1 RFTTTTTTM
10 NSAGLCPPSP
20 PWRPP
25 PPLTPPPLSRRW
37 RCFFLYDASKVRG
50 EGDPTR
56 AGICCFHPRQ
66 APRDEQELLCGQIAG
81 VARCALE
88 ISGSPPGLV
97 RLRKLKFALEAE
109 GSYLWVLGCTADLSD
124 LSCRRLLERLVGLFR
139 FYNGPPSRAY
149 AERSQEE
156 LDQEWEL
163 YVSHLQQSSSDLHRA
178 FNSLWALDKSKV
190 DPLLLLKAALIL
202 QSCQRS
208 LSGGGGGY
216 NHLPKCC
223 VSDGGQIPCAPHAPS
238 DVKASAWPSGQRPS
252 CSPRRFPA
260 SPSRFCCQ
268 GRCPLCPSRG
278 PRCLLVSS
286 SGNPSVQTP
295 KHSPGEA
302 GRPPPFQ
309 GSVWGGGRRG
319 QPSSPTLLGPHRRP
333 QGDLAGRKG
342 GETPAGGAEGAAWVR
357 MALYVHPIRDLV
369 LALLAEEAL
378 VSSAAFTEDVYHSS
392 LASLNGLEV
401 HLAETL
407 PKGPL
412 PSARSTYNFAHYD
425 AVQNILTTNTLQALS
440 PEDQLFLQ
448 ATGLIHATFE
458 RLPTASELTLRNA
471 STAVYGCRNAVQES
485 YFQQRG
491 STPSNSG
498 VPNPRDSIVGLPGK
512 ARLKLLKHG
521 VNLL

>member
-1 RFTTTTTTM
+1 M
-10 NSAGLCPPSP
+10 AAAPA
-20 PWRPP
+20 W
-25 PPLTPPPLSRRW
+25 W

-66 APRDEQELLCGQIAG
+66 
-81 VARCALE
+81 
-88 ISGSPPGLV
+88 
-97 RLRKLKFALEAE
+97 
-109 GSYLWVLGCTADLSD
+109 VLGCTADLSD

-139 FYNGPPSRAY
+139 FYNGPASRAY
-149 AERSQEE
+149 LERSQED

-163 YVSHLQQSSSDLHRA
+163 YVSHLQQNSSDLHRV
-178 FNSLWALDKSKV
+178 FNSLWALDKTKV

-208 LSGGGGGY
+208 RHVLAGCILYRGRVVSTQ
-216 NHLPKCC
+216 LPPELTARVLLQKGAE
-223 VSDGGQIPCAPHAPS
+223 DG
-238 DVKASAWPSGQRPS
+238 
-252 CSPRRFPA
+252 
-260 SPSRFCCQ
+260 
-268 GRCPLCPSRG
+268 
-278 PRCLLVSS
+278 S
-286 SGNPSVQTP
+286 SGPEKGAAQLKEGGSLTSFALTTLP
-295 KHSPGEA
+295 PGVCVIPVYLLEDEA
-302 GRPPPFQ
+302 AALRELPVEWMTRE
-309 GSVWGGGRRG
+309 S
-319 QPSSPTLLGPHRRP
+319 
-333 QGDLAGRKG
+333 QGDLDSSKG
-342 GETPAGGAEGAAWVR
+342 SETPAGGADGAPLVR
-357 MALYVHPIRDLV
+357 MALYVHHIRGLV

-378 VSSAAFTEDVYHSS
+378 VSSGDFMEDVYHSS

-425 AVQNILTTNTLQALS
+425 AIQNILTTSLMAQLFPSANVLQTTS

-458 RLPTASELTLRNA
+458 QLPTASELTLRNA

-491 STPSNSG
+491 SPPYNSG
-498 VPNPRDSIVGLPGK
+498 VPNPRDSIVGLPSK

>member
-1 RFTTTTTTM
+1 TTTTTTTII
-10 NSAGLCPPSP
+10 NSAG
-20 PWRPP
+20 
-25 PPLTPPPLSRRW
+25 W

-149 AERSQEE
+149 AERSQED

-163 YVSHLQQSSSDLHRA
+163 YLSHLQQSSSDLHRA

-208 LSGGGGGY
+208 RHVLAGCILYRGLVVSTQ
-216 NHLPKCC
+216 LPPELTARVLLQKGAE
-223 VSDGGQIPCAPHAPS
+223 DGS
-238 DVKASAWPSGQRPS
+238 VS
-252 CSPRRFPA
+252 CSCA
-260 SPSRFCCQ
+260 S
-268 GRCPLCPSRG
+268 
-278 PRCLLVSS
+278 
-286 SGNPSVQTP
+286 
-295 KHSPGEA
+295 
-302 GRPPPFQ
+302 
-309 GSVWGGGRRG
+309 
-319 QPSSPTLLGPHRRP
+319 
-333 QGDLAGRKG
+333 
-342 GETPAGGAEGAAWVR
+342 
-357 MALYVHPIRDLV
+357 
-369 LALLAEEAL
+369 AL
-378 VSSAAFTEDVYHSS
+378 VSSAAFMEDVVRKVCPPPSLKAVRAAVQGGGPGRPPCPPGPFLWQAPGGSFPSRTGGGASRKPFSRSLPLPHSQYHSS

-425 AVQNILTTNTLQALS
+425 AIQNILTTNALQALS

-458 RLPTASELTLRNA
+458 RLPTTSELTLRNA

-498 VPNPRDSIVGLPGK
+498 VPNPRDSIVSLPGK

>member
-1 RFTTTTTTM
+1 M
-10 NSAGLCPPSP
+10 AAAPA
-20 PWRPP
+20 W
-25 PPLTPPPLSRRW
+25 W

-66 APRDEQELLCGQIAG
+66 APREEQELLCGQIAG

-88 ISGSPPGLV
+88 ISGCPPGLI
-97 RLRKLKFALEAE
+97 RLRKLKFALEAQ

-139 FYNGPPSRAY
+139 FYNGPASRAY
-149 AERSQEE
+149 LERSQED

-163 YVSHLQQSSSDLHRA
+163 YVSHLQQNSSDLHRV
-178 FNSLWALDKSKV
+178 FNSLWALDKTKV

-208 LSGGGGGY
+208 RHVLAGCILYRGRVVSTQ
-216 NHLPKCC
+216 LPPELTARVLLQKGAE
-223 VSDGGQIPCAPHAPS
+223 DG
-238 DVKASAWPSGQRPS
+238 
-252 CSPRRFPA
+252 
-260 SPSRFCCQ
+260 
-268 GRCPLCPSRG
+268 
-278 PRCLLVSS
+278 S
-286 SGNPSVQTP
+286 SGPEKGAAQLKEGGSLTSFALTTLP
-295 KHSPGEA
+295 PGVCVIPVYLLEDEA
-302 GRPPPFQ
+302 AALRELPVEWMTRE
-309 GSVWGGGRRG
+309 S
-319 QPSSPTLLGPHRRP
+319 
-333 QGDLAGRKG
+333 QGDLDSSKG
-342 GETPAGGAEGAAWVR
+342 SETPAGGADGAPLVR
-357 MALYVHPIRDLV
+357 MALYVHHIRGLV

-378 VSSAAFTEDVYHSS
+378 VSSGDFMEDVYHSS

-425 AVQNILTTNTLQALS
+425 AIQNILTTSLMAQLFPSANVLQTTS

-458 RLPTASELTLRNA
+458 QLPTASELTLRNA

-491 STPSNSG
+491 SPPYNSG
-498 VPNPRDSIVGLPGK
+498 VPNPRDSIVGLPSK

>member
-1 RFTTTTTTM
+1 M
-10 NSAGLCPPSP
+10 AAAPA
-20 PWRPP
+20 W
-25 PPLTPPPLSRRW
+25 W

-66 APRDEQELLCGQIAG
+66 APREEQELLCGQIAG

-88 ISGSPPGLV
+88 ISGCPPGLI
-97 RLRKLKFALEAE
+97 RLRKLKFALEAQ

-139 FYNGPPSRAY
+139 FYNGPASRAY
-149 AERSQEE
+149 LERSQED

-163 YVSHLQQSSSDLHRA
+163 YVSHLQQNSSDLHRV
-178 FNSLWALDKSKV
+178 FNSLWALDKTKV

-208 LSGGGGGY
+208 RHVLAGCILYRGRVVSTQ
-216 NHLPKCC
+216 LPPELTARVLLQKGAE
-223 VSDGGQIPCAPHAPS
+223 DG
-238 DVKASAWPSGQRPS
+238 
-252 CSPRRFPA
+252 
-260 SPSRFCCQ
+260 
-268 GRCPLCPSRG
+268 
-278 PRCLLVSS
+278 S
-286 SGNPSVQTP
+286 SGPEKGAAQLKEGGSLTSFALTTLP
-295 KHSPGEA
+295 PGVCVIPVYLLEDEA
-302 GRPPPFQ
+302 AALRELPVEWMTRE
-309 GSVWGGGRRG
+309 S
-319 QPSSPTLLGPHRRP
+319 
-333 QGDLAGRKG
+333 QGDLDSSKG
-342 GETPAGGAEGAAWVR
+342 SETPAGGADGAPLVR
-357 MALYVHPIRDLV
+357 MALYVHHIRGLV

-378 VSSAAFTEDVYHSS
+378 VSSGDFMEDVYHSS

-425 AVQNILTTNTLQALS
+425 AIQNILTTNVLQTTS

-458 RLPTASELTLRNA
+458 QLPTASELTLRNA

-491 STPSNSG
+491 SPPYNSG
-498 VPNPRDSIVGLPGK
+498 VPNPRDSIVGLPSK

>member
-1 RFTTTTTTM
+1 M
-10 NSAGLCPPSP
+10 AAAPPA
-20 PWRPP
+20 W
-25 PPLTPPPLSRRW
+25 W

-149 AERSQEE
+149 AERSQED

-208 LSGGGGGY
+208 RHVLAGCILYRGLVVSTQ
-216 NHLPKCC
+216 LPPELTAR
-223 VSDGGQIPCAPHAPS
+223 V
-238 DVKASAWPSGQRPS
+238 
-252 CSPRRFPA
+252 
-260 SPSRFCCQ
+260 
-268 GRCPLCPSRG
+268 
-278 PRCLLVSS
+278 LLQKRAEEGS
-286 SGNPSVQTP
+286 SGPDKKAAQFKEGSSLASFVPTTLPPGVCVTP
-295 KHSPGEA
+295 VYLLEDEA
-302 GRPPPFQ
+302 AALRELP
-309 GSVWGGGRRG
+309 VEWM
-319 QPSSPTLLGPHRRP
+319 TRRP

-342 GETPAGGAEGAAWVR
+342 RETPAGGADGAAWVR

-378 VSSAAFTEDVYHSS
+378 VSSAAFMEDVYHSS

>member
-1 RFTTTTTTM
+1 
-10 NSAGLCPPSP
+10 
-20 PWRPP
+20 
-25 PPLTPPPLSRRW
+25 
-37 RCFFLYDASKVRG
+37 
-50 EGDPTR
+50 PTR

-149 AERSQEE
+149 ERSQED

-163 YVSHLQQSSSDLHRA
+163 YLSHLQQSSSDLHRA

-208 LSGGGGGY
+208 RHVLAGCILYRVQMAQLPSNGMSIGVQLGQSFCPDSQPFPRGGREPPPPFGGGGRW
-216 NHLPKCC
+216 KC
-223 VSDGGQIPCAPHAPS
+223 GKRGQTSSTI
-238 DVKASAWPSGQRPS
+238 
-252 CSPRRFPA
+252 
-260 SPSRFCCQ
+260 
-268 GRCPLCPSRG
+268 
-278 PRCLLVSS
+278 LL
-286 SGNPSVQTP
+286 GL
-295 KHSPGEA
+295 
-302 GRPPPFQ
+302 
-309 GSVWGGGRRG
+309 RRG
-319 QPSSPTLLGPHRRP
+319 P
-333 QGDLAGRKG
+333 QGDLAGHKG
-342 GETPAGGAEGAAWVR
+342 RETPAGGADGAAWVR
-357 MALYVHPIRDLV
+357 MALYVHPIRGLV

-378 VSSAAFTEDVYHSS
+378 VSSAAFMEDVYHSS

-425 AVQNILTTNTLQALS
+425 AIQNILTTNALQALS

-458 RLPTASELTLRNA
+458 RLPTTSELTLRNA

-498 VPNPRDSIVGLPGK
+498 VPNPRDSIVSLPGK

>member
-1 RFTTTTTTM
+1 M
-10 NSAGLCPPSP
+10 AAAPPA
-20 PWRPP
+20 W
-25 PPLTPPPLSRRW
+25 W

-149 AERSQEE
+149 AERSQED

-163 YVSHLQQSSSDLHRA
+163 YLSHLQQSSSDLHRA

-190 DPLLLLKAALIL
+190 PPWRAGAAALIL

-208 LSGGGGGY
+208 RHVLAGCILYRG
-216 NHLPKCC
+216 LPPPGR
-223 VSDGGQIPCAPHAPS
+223 V
-238 DVKASAWPSGQRPS
+238 VKG
-252 CSPRRFPA
+252 
-260 SPSRFCCQ
+260 
-268 GRCPLCPSRG
+268 
-278 PRCLLVSS
+278 LLVLLDDPVGDLSFISPCRVVSTQLPPELTARVLLQKGAEDGS
-286 SGNPSVQTP
+286 SGPEKKAAQLREGSSVASFAPTTLPPGVCVTP
-295 KHSPGEA
+295 VYLLEDETAALRELPVE
-302 GRPPPFQ
+302 
-309 GSVWGGGRRG
+309 WMTRG
-319 QPSSPTLLGPHRRP
+319 P
-333 QGDLAGRKG
+333 QGDLAGHKG
-342 GETPAGGAEGAAWVR
+342 RETPAGGADGAAWVR
-357 MALYVHPIRDLV
+357 MALYVHPIRGLV

-378 VSSAAFTEDVYHSS
+378 VSSAAFMEDVYHSS

-425 AVQNILTTNTLQALS
+425 AIQNILTTNALQALS

-458 RLPTASELTLRNA
+458 RLPTTSELTLRNA

-498 VPNPRDSIVGLPGK
+498 VPNPRDSIVSLPGK

>member
-1 RFTTTTTTM
+1 M
-10 NSAGLCPPSP
+10 APA
-20 PWRPP
+20 W
-25 PPLTPPPLSRRW
+25 W

-88 ISGSPPGLV
+88 ISGSPPGLI

-109 GSYLWVLGCTADLSD
+109 GSFLWVLGCTADLSD
-124 LSCRRLLERLVGLFR
+124 LSCRRLLERLLGLFR
-139 FYNGPPSRAY
+139 FYNGPASRAY
-149 AERSQEE
+149 LERPQED
-156 LDQEWEL
+156 LDREWEL
-163 YVSHLQQSSSDLHRA
+163 YVDHLQQSSSDLHRV
-178 FNSLWALDKSKV
+178 FDSLWAWDKTKV

-208 LSGGGGGY
+208 RHVLAGCILYEGRVVSTQ
-216 NHLPKCC
+216 LPPELTAR
-223 VSDGGQIPCAPHAPS
+223 V
-238 DVKASAWPSGQRPS
+238 
-252 CSPRRFPA
+252 
-260 SPSRFCCQ
+260 
-268 GRCPLCPSRG
+268 
-278 PRCLLVSS
+278 LLQKGAEEGS
-286 SGNPSVQTP
+286 SGPEEGASQLKEGSSLTSFALTALPPGVCVTP
-295 KHSPGEA
+295 VYLLEA
-302 GRPPPFQ
+302 EAAALRYLPVEWTTR
-309 GSVWGGGRRG
+309 GS
-319 QPSSPTLLGPHRRP
+319 QE
-333 QGDLAGRKG
+333 DLASSKG
-342 GETPAGGAEGAAWVR
+342 SETPAGGADGAPLVR
-357 MALYVHPIRDLV
+357 MALYVHHIRGLV
-369 LALLAEEAL
+369 LALLAEEPL
-378 VSSAAFTEDVYHSS
+378 VSSTDFMEDVYHSS

-412 PSARSTYNFAHYD
+412 PSSRSTYNFAHYD
-425 AVQNILTTNTLQALS
+425 AVQNILTTNVLQTTS

-448 ATGLIHATFE
+448 GTGLIHATFE
-458 RLPTASELTLRNA
+458 QLPTASELTLRNS

-491 STPSNSG
+491 LPPYNSG

-512 ARLKLLKHG
+512 ARQKLLKHG